1 MLLFSLVLSLI
12 ALFTSPA
19 AAEQSSACSLLT
31 SSDIEVVTGGKMGA
45 VQPIHFDDV
54 PAGPNR
60 SMKVLGCMYAV
71 TSHLG
76 QITISWFL
84 GPVTD
89 KDIANLIKMSKNN
102 VGTDDLRKANYKEVA
117 KDYPHAWCST
127 FTPPAS
133 ARDGMPL
140 STCAGGVKGQA
151 LTITFMSPTKTLT
164 IDQAKALLDK
174 ASAHVR

>member
-31 SSDIEVVTGGKMGA
+31 SSDIEVVTGGKMG
-45 VQPIHFDDV
+45 VTQPLHFDDV

-71 TSHLG
+71 TSHTG
-76 QITISWFL
+76 QITISWFT

-89 KDIANLIKMSKNN
+89 DDIARLITMSKSN
-102 VGTDDLRKANYKEVA
+102 VGTDDLKKANYKVVA
-117 KDYPHAWCST
+117 KDFPHAWCSIM
-127 FTPPAS
+127 TPPPS
-133 ARDGMPL
+133 DKDGVML

-151 LTITFMSPTKTLT
+151 LFITFMSPTKALT

-174 ASAHVR
+174 AAAHVH